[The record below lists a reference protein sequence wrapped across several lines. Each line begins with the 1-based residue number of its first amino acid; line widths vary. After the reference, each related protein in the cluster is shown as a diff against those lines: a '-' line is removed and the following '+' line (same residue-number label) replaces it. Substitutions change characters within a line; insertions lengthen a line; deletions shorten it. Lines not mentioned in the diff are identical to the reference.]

1 MELTTT
7 FSAEYDLRVHTS
19 RGELVL
25 EELLET
31 LRSLYES
38 PEFRPEQNSLWDVR
52 EARLEGLSS
61 DQVKRIGDLVSGHWG
76 KQAAPKSALV
86 ASKDLAFGL
95 ARMYEARLESRGQ
108 VRVFREMEEALSWLG
123 SAAAP

>member
-7 FSAEYDLRVHTS
+7 FSAEYDLRVHTI

-61 DQVKRIGDLVSGHWG
+61 DQVKQIGDLVSEHWG

-123 SAAAP
+123 SAAP